1 MINRA
6 IAPQV
11 LAEKG
16 EAIIK
21 AAGNSMQPIMST
33 GDTLYLKRVDPS
45 KLRKGDAVFCKVN
58 GNKFVHLITG
68 VDSKGKRFQISNNRG
83 HVNGWIGPSGIFG
96 LCIRVNDRVLVGDE
110 ELNER

>member
-1 MINRA
+1 MISRK

-45 KLRKGDAVFCKVN
+45 KLRKGDAVFCKVR
-58 GNKFVHLITG
+58 GNIFVHLIKG
-68 VDSKGKRFQISNNRG
+68 IDSKGERFIIGNNHG
-83 HVNGWIGPSGIFG
+83 HINGHTNANGIFG
-96 LCIRVNDRVLVGDE
+96 LCTQVNDHVLVSDE
-110 ELNER
+110 ELAGR